1 MKNRMLPFYFLT
13 PSAFAVVSG
22 LGLNFHPASGM
33 TEEELSVEKT
43 VHGHPK
49 KGALS
54 PVLEE
59 GEDRE
64 EDGFL
69 QISRDLF
76 PSNLDEV
83 LTLSDIRKA
92 LNYSP
97 DMKELMSNPHIRVD
111 YQPYIESLM
120 IKMMQFTGWKINK
133 GSTFSS
139 SYFYADESV
148 VSEALKRERARVLT
162 LKGRE
167 AQKLEIF
174 ISQMENLERFL
185 KSTTQTSMSA
195 NELPSLMPAD
205 IEKNPAWMGGASY
218 LTHSTHLAFLVAP
231 DAIEETLEIFSL
243 LQKAFEKLQAAYTQ
257 LSTTLSAKVINP
269 ILKSRLLSTD
279 RESPLQA
286 WSQLLKANQ
295 DYYEKTTTADLQEPI
310 NPLLNDTERLSIS
323 PPPSAFLPDDSS
335 PAKKAGLNLSP
346 VQEEGGPLPSDPF
359 SPASSEGNNFS
370 FEINESDEDAPG
382 VISTSL
388 DAGNAPVS
396 QSEDIIPSPLAR
408 TKITSL
414 DHGPTLDPDNEFEFT
429 GAIDHDGESMAPPS
443 DDENSFEEI
452 PRVPTAHLTD
462 LAPAVGDL
470 TSTTHPENRPHP
482 ASPALGVQ
490 NDLSVPVDASASVD
504 SPSEPLSDAVLPPV
518 GEASPLGD
526 NAENALS
533 DFEDVSSLGTA
544 SALHS
549 PARSLAE
556 SPVLVAQNDLSV
568 PDEVS
573 SALSSPSSDVLSVH
587 APTPG
592 SEISPLEVTENDLK
606 EFEQVASSEAVS
618 APHSPARS
626 SADSPALEGGDD
638 LFISV
643 DASADST
650 SEPLSETALPSVG
663 KDSPIVASGENDLDA
678 FEQVPSSVAISA
690 PHSPARSSADSPA
703 LEGGDDLFISV
714 DASADS
720 TSEPLSETALPSVG
734 KDSPIVASGEND
746 LDAFEQVPSSV
757 AVSASHSPERS
768 LADSPTV
775 HLDGQGQ
782 EIEALSGNLLTP
794 SSNNIMPDTVLSAS
808 LVLQPQ
814 PFQGAISADTAAESN
829 KEDVVFVSTFDHKS
843 ESKAIAEQLAAALAQ
858 IEAFKQQAADQ
869 LKAAETLA
877 QELAAER
884 ENTLMAK
891 QETQKEKEKRLVIE
905 GLRNSE
911 DARLT
916 QQALES
922 LGANVVQPIQDM
934 INDFEKKVVTPILA
948 SLEDLKHSFSENPE
962 VDQSMIASIRS
973 NVEHIQE
980 TSLKSIQSVIDT
992 FRSTLQESK
1001 PYLLE
1006 PTALLA
1012 KAHELVEQIVMA
1024 FKDSASPQKPSIGS
1038 SVAPFEILQH
1048 FSYGPG
1054 IGLASTQI
1062 GIPLSFALIPQEST
1076 LLSAVNQTGQFI
1088 PTLGTASTSSSVS
1101 ESAALTGLPNTRGFT
1116 PSVGTTIQALSRSTQ
1131 DIPASMN
1138 IWKSQM
1144 NRQFQTFHESVNKM
1158 TALHKITKIRNRKN
1172 TGILIPVQA

>member
-1 MKNRMLPFYFLT
+1 
-13 PSAFAVVSG
+13 
-22 LGLNFHPASGM
+22 
-33 TEEELSVEKT
+33 
-43 VHGHPK
+43 
-49 KGALS
+49 
-54 PVLEE
+54 
-59 GEDRE
+59 
-64 EDGFL
+64 
-69 QISRDLF
+69 
-76 PSNLDEV
+76 
-83 LTLSDIRKA
+83 
-92 LNYSP
+92 
-97 DMKELMSNPHIRVD
+97 
-111 YQPYIESLM
+111 
-120 IKMMQFTGWKINK
+120 
-133 GSTFSS
+133 
-139 SYFYADESV
+139 
-148 VSEALKRERARVLT
+148 
-162 LKGRE
+162 
-167 AQKLEIF
+167 
-174 ISQMENLERFL
+174 
-185 KSTTQTSMSA
+185 
-195 NELPSLMPAD
+195 
-205 IEKNPAWMGGASY
+205 
-218 LTHSTHLAFLVAP
+218 
-231 DAIEETLEIFSL
+231 
-243 LQKAFEKLQAAYTQ
+243 
-257 LSTTLSAKVINP
+257 
-269 ILKSRLLSTD
+269 
-279 RESPLQA
+279 
-286 WSQLLKANQ
+286 
-295 DYYEKTTTADLQEPI
+295 
-310 NPLLNDTERLSIS
+310 
-323 PPPSAFLPDDSS
+323 
-335 PAKKAGLNLSP
+335 
-346 VQEEGGPLPSDPF
+346 
-359 SPASSEGNNFS
+359 
-370 FEINESDEDAPG
+370 
-382 VISTSL
+382 
-388 DAGNAPVS
+388 
-396 QSEDIIPSPLAR
+396 
-408 TKITSL
+408 
-414 DHGPTLDPDNEFEFT
+414 
-429 GAIDHDGESMAPPS
+429 
-443 DDENSFEEI
+443 
-452 PRVPTAHLTD
+452 
-462 LAPAVGDL
+462 
-470 TSTTHPENRPHP
+470 
-482 ASPALGVQ
+482 
-490 NDLSVPVDASASVD
+490 
-504 SPSEPLSDAVLPPV
+504 
-518 GEASPLGD
+518 
-526 NAENALS
+526 
-533 DFEDVSSLGTA
+533 
-544 SALHS
+544 
-549 PARSLAE
+549 
-556 SPVLVAQNDLSV
+556 
-568 PDEVS
+568 
-573 SALSSPSSDVLSVH
+573 
-587 APTPG
+587 
-592 SEISPLEVTENDLK
+592 
-606 EFEQVASSEAVS
+606 
-618 APHSPARS
+618 
-626 SADSPALEGGDD
+626 ALEGGDD

-663 KDSPIVASGENDLDA
+663 KN
-678 FEQVPSSVAISA
+678 
-690 PHSPARSSADSPA
+690 
-703 LEGGDDLFISV
+703 
-714 DASADS
+714 
-720 TSEPLSETALPSVG
+720 
-734 KDSPIVASGEND
+734 SPIVASGEND